1 MDKIGYEYENNTSY
15 LTIQA
20 MENQKTGYQIK
31 MLLNNDIPGLLDIS
45 MRSMNN
51 QTYYY
56 YDVTFKK
63 PLSKLY
69 EFGKMTWEDVV
80 CICKSI
86 DTLTKA
92 VDMYLLDISCVL
104 ILPEYMY
111 LNVSDKEIRYVYC
124 PDANREFQTMLKG
137 LFEFILEHYQHG
149 TDCKNQMRVYEIYQ
163 KIIDGN
169 YKIHCLEQ
177 LTKESSHSPEKEK
190 TIEFPHIQQDEPVV
204 IEEVAPERVVT
215 EEEKQPVHKIWGI
228 EVGIGICAVLTVYA
242 AAVLLFPEMAVIDMS
257 VYFCV
262 FLILAGCA
270 GGVFLQKKRKKL
282 KEMGAQNVLVS
293 MGKIGAALIDE
304 AGQEYF
310 IKSPEGK
317 RVNTVGSGDSMVA
330 GFIAGFL
337 KYNNY
342 NDALRMGVSAGSASA
357 LSKYLATKEEVYN
370 LFNNI

>member
-149 TDCKNQMRVYEIYQ
+149 TDCKNQMRE
-163 KIIDGN
+163 N
-169 YKIHCLEQ
+169 Y
-177 LTKESSHSPEKEK
+177 
-190 TIEFPHIQQDEPVV
+190 
-204 IEEVAPERVVT
+204 R
-215 EEEKQPVHKIWGI
+215 
-228 EVGIGICAVLTVYA
+228 
-242 AAVLLFPEMAVIDMS
+242 
-257 VYFCV
+257 
-262 FLILAGCA
+262 
-270 GGVFLQKKRKKL
+270 R
-282 KEMGAQNVLVS
+282 
-293 MGKIGAALIDE
+293 
-304 AGQEYF
+304 
-310 IKSPEGK
+310 
-317 RVNTVGSGDSMVA
+317 
-330 GFIAGFL
+330 
-337 KYNNY
+337 
-342 NDALRMGVSAGSASA
+342 
-357 LSKYLATKEEVYN
+357 
-370 LFNNI
+370 

>member
-270 GGVFLQKKRKKL
+270 GGVFLQKRCTRVCRKKE
-282 KEMGAQNVLVS
+282 KN
-293 MGKIGAALIDE
+293 
-304 AGQEYF
+304 
-310 IKSPEGK
+310 
-317 RVNTVGSGDSMVA
+317 
-330 GFIAGFL
+330 
-337 KYNNY
+337 
-342 NDALRMGVSAGSASA
+342 
-357 LSKYLATKEEVYN
+357 
-370 LFNNI
+370 

>member
-20 MENQKTGYQIK
+20 MENQKAGYQIK

-215 EEEKQPVHKIWGI
+215 EEEK
-228 EVGIGICAVLTVYA
+228 
-242 AAVLLFPEMAVIDMS
+242 
-257 VYFCV
+257 
-262 FLILAGCA
+262 
-270 GGVFLQKKRKKL
+270 
-282 KEMGAQNVLVS
+282 
-293 MGKIGAALIDE
+293 
-304 AGQEYF
+304 
-310 IKSPEGK
+310 
-317 RVNTVGSGDSMVA
+317 
-330 GFIAGFL
+330 
-337 KYNNY
+337 
-342 NDALRMGVSAGSASA
+342 
-357 LSKYLATKEEVYN
+357 
-370 LFNNI
+370 